1 VYSRLALS
9 GELCETVVVP
19 TIRFDVAVA
28 ASPDAVLRALTDFS
42 DNRPD
47 AWPNIDHSHFR
58 VHSLG
63 PGWADVT
70 EGNVLAWERN
80 RYDWD
85 ASAGRVVVKTLESD
99 SWAPGSS
106 WDYQMRP
113 TPSGG
118 TLVNVT
124 VTRTGRGLRGRLI
137 GLGMAGLGVRV
148 LRSQLEQVL
157 ARIR

>member
-1 VYSRLALS
+1 MRV
-9 GELCETVVVP
+9 
-19 TIRFDVAVA
+19 
-28 ASPDAVLRALTDFS
+28 LTDFS
-42 DNRPD
+42 ENRPD

-85 ASAGRVVVKTLESD
+85 TSAGRVVVKTLESD

-113 TPSGG
+113 TESGG

-137 GLGMAGLGVRV
+137 GLGMAWLGVGV
-148 LRSQLEQVL
+148 LRSQLKQVL

>member
-1 VYSRLALS
+1 M
-9 GELCETVVVP
+9 P

-28 ASPDAVLRALTDFS
+28 ASPDAVLQTLTDFS

-47 AWPNIDHSHFR
+47 VWPNIDHSHFR
-58 VHSLG
+58 VHGLG
-63 PGWADVT
+63 PAWAEVT

-106 WDYQMRP
+106 WDYQVRP

-118 TLVNVT
+118 TLVKVT

-137 GLGMAGLGVRV
+137 GLGMAWLGVRV

>member
-1 VYSRLALS
+1 
-9 GELCETVVVP
+9 VP
-19 TIRFDVAVA
+19 TIRFEVAVE
-28 ASPDAVLRALTDFS
+28 ASPDAVLEALTDFG
-42 DNRPD
+42 DHRPD
-47 AWPNIDHSHFR
+47 IWPNIDHSHFR
-58 VHSLG
+58 VHGLG
-63 PGWADVT
+63 PAWADVT

-85 ASAGRVVVKTLESD
+85 AGAGHVVVKTLESD

-106 WDYQMRP
+106 WDYQIRP

-118 TLVNVT
+118 TLVDVT

-137 GLGMAGLGVRV
+137 GLGMTWLGVGV
-148 LRSQLEQVL
+148 LRSQLKQVL

>member
-1 VYSRLALS
+1 
-9 GELCETVVVP
+9 VP
-19 TIRFDVAVA
+19 TIHFEVAVE
-28 ASPDAVLRALTDFS
+28 ASPEAVLKALTDFG
-42 DNRPD
+42 DHRPD
-47 AWPNIDHSHFR
+47 IWPNIDHSHFR
-58 VHSLG
+58 VHGLG

-85 ASAGRVVVKTLESD
+85 AGAGRVVVKTLESD

-106 WDYQMRP
+106 WDYQLRP

-118 TLVNVT
+118 THVTVT
-124 VTRTGRGLRGRLI
+124 VTRTGRGIRGRLI
-137 GLGMAGLGVRV
+137 GFGMAGLGVGV
-148 LRSQLEQVL
+148 LRSQLKQVL

>member
-1 VYSRLALS
+1 M
-9 GELCETVVVP
+9 P
-19 TIRFDVAVA
+19 TIRFHVAVA
-28 ASPDAVLRALTDFS
+28 ASPDAVMGALTDFS
-42 DNRPD
+42 ENRPD

-113 TPSGG
+113 TASGG

-137 GLGMAGLGVRV
+137 GLGMAWLGVGV
-148 LRSQLEQVL
+148 LRSQLKQVL